1 MFYRQQLII
10 RKYENIDRISR
21 LCKNSK
27 QSLVEMLSYLYEY
40 VKHQQD
46 LFTKK
51 KITEDDS
58 ILSSRTEAN
67 KISDRIIS

>member
-27 QSLVEMLSYLYEY
+27 QSLVEMFSYLYEY